1 MTDPPDAN
9 FNFTHAPA
17 PPPRHTD
24 YTLLKAMED
33 ALGLPL
39 PQNMTASSAFGQT
52 EWVEWSTISITA
64 AMNAAVAVI
73 CLFFF
78 WSMRQHNAGYFS
90 LKRGRAPPGSVPPDL
105 PTGFV
110 DWMGPLMG
118 MREQEVLR
126 YAGFDTLIFLR
137 FYKLAFKVFGIFA
150 LYGLAVIIPA
160 NIAGG
165 QRNSFRVQTSINSF
179 NQLSMSNIQHYDS
192 KASALCIRRTSA
204 LKLAIVTEHC
214 SSRLAELQMWV
225 HAFGVYL
232 LTALVQYFLYVEFRF
247 YKQLRHEYLMRRA
260 PHLRTIVVEERQRV
274 LARLERLMALKR
286 ITGAEPHH
294 RLGVC
299 GFGPNVNSIQVYKQ
313 QLTTLN
319 MTISSEQA
327 RKMLLKPMYTRTGAA
342 AVNSNGAGGGAANGK
357 KKHTPPTLMRE
368 MSLEHIDMGARGLLL
383 DEFGAGPIE
392 RGVQQYAEEFS
403 EEGSGS
409 NHSLNGGNGTIRPPA
424 LRGSFDLS
432 DVTPLTEMWG
442 AVQRGPIWNNRR
454 RSISSEVL
462 HCSKPGRMDAVPAPE
477 PRDVC
482 WPNIIVSRRTH
493 TIRWLLVEVVLAA
506 LMVFFPV
513 IVTLMSYAISA
524 DQITQRSKLME
535 GLCMRS
541 QVFRSAVELL
551 QPICL
556 MALMSTLPALLG
568 VVGNLEGI
576 IAHSRIQLVVLGR
589 LFQFQIINVFLVTTV
604 AGSLF
609 DVLNKIANHPSDSF
623 TLLGE
628 TLPKVAGFFC
638 DYVTIRALTTTS
650 LELIRVPA
658 LLVAWIR
665 SCTPLS
671 NTKRDADRVVCGLR
685 TYDNPGSFYYG
696 QRDADRVVCG
706 LRTYDNPGS
715 FYYGQVRMSM
725 VDFYNFNFNLKP
737 LSIAKRD
744 ADRVVCG
751 LRTFMSLSNA
761 KRNADRVVCSLRTY
775 DNPGSFYYGQTFAQ
789 DLLVLTLIMT
799 YACIAPVIL
808 VPGLL
813 FFGIAQVVYRHQL
826 LYVYVPDF
834 ESGGAFFPLVFRRFV
849 FALVTA
855 QATMLGMFLLKNGL
869 AQVYAMAILMVV
881 TYVYKGKMRAL
892 YEPVAETLPLEI
904 ATALDLDR
912 QAKAAATGAA
922 HKQQQQA
929 AAAQQQR
936 PDGARTAEGNEYL
949 QPELKE
955 PSFLQ
960 PDPALERVSPSR
972 QHRSAARMQQR
983 SVHLWPKAHNAQHR
997 QQRQQQQQELPI

>member
-1 MTDPPDAN
+1 MADPPDAN
-9 FNFTHAPA
+9 FNFTHAPV

-90 LKRGRAPPGSVPPDL
+90 LKRGRAPHGSVPPDL

-126 YAGFDTLIFLR
+126 YAGFDALIFLR
-137 FYKLAFKVFGIFA
+137 FYKLAFKIFGIFA

-192 KASALCIRRTSA
+192 K
-204 LKLAIVTEHC
+204 
-214 SSRLAELQMWV
+214 MWV

-260 PHLRTIVVEERQRV
+260 PHLRTIVVEGVPSTMRSNAKLYTYFNTLYPMAVASVHVPQDLTYLKKLLKERQRV

-299 GFGPNVNSIQVYKQ
+299 GFGPDVNSIQVYKQ

-327 RKMLLKPMYTRTGAA
+327 RKMLLKPMYTRSGAA

-409 NHSLNGGNGTIRPPA
+409 NHSLNGGNGTIRQPA

-442 AVQRGPIWNNRR
+442 AVQRGPIWNGNRR
-454 RSISSEVL
+454 RSISSEAEGTDQWGAHAAAAAAAATAAAEAAERLPLLRKGGYDDRTMASRAFVTFKTFAAATTAMQVL

-556 MALMSTLPALLG
+556 MAVMSTLPALLG

-671 NTKRDADRVVCGLR
+671 NTKRDADRVVCG
-685 TYDNPGSFYYG
+685 
-696 QRDADRVVCG
+696 
-706 LRTYDNPGS
+706 
-715 FYYGQVRMSM
+715 
-725 VDFYNFNFNLKP
+725 
-737 LSIAKRD
+737 
-744 ADRVVCG
+744 
-751 LRTFMSLSNA
+751 
-761 KRNADRVVCSLRTY
+761 LRTY

-912 QAKAAATGAA
+912 QAKAAAD
-922 HKQQQQA
+922 A
-929 AAAQQQR
+929 AAAAVAAETAFLPPWCGKQEAGGKACQPTQLVPQQ
-936 PDGARTAEGNEYL
+936 T
-949 QPELKE
+949 K
-955 PSFLQ
+955 
-960 PDPALERVSPSR
+960 
-972 QHRSAARMQQR
+972 
-983 SVHLWPKAHNAQHR
+983 
-997 QQRQQQQQELPI
+997 